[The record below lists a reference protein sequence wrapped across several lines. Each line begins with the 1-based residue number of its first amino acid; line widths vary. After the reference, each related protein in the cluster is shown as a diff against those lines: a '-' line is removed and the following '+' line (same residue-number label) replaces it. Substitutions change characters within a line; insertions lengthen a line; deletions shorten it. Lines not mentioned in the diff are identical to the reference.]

1 MKETMIRS
9 MTGLLFALVV
19 LGAIMW
25 NAWSNLALWGLVS
38 VMGVA
43 EWRRPQQAVGILGS
57 IGFSLVMVMLSG
69 MLLGMVWDPVQ
80 GFDPSLM
87 LAFITLIWTN
97 DTGAYLIG
105 KPIGKHKLMPRVSPG
120 KSWEGLLG
128 GMALASLVASITLGG
143 NFWWV
148 GGLIGATATAGDLVE
163 SAWKRKHRM
172 KDSGAILPGH
182 GGILDR
188 FDGFLFAV
196 PLFSILD
203 FWFQFDSI
211 FFKSFL

>member
-1 MKETMIRS
+1 
-9 MTGLLFALVV
+9 
-19 LGAIMW
+19 
-25 NAWSNLALWGLVS
+25 
-38 VMGVA
+38 
-43 EWRRPQQAVGILGS
+43 
-57 IGFSLVMVMLSG
+57 
-69 MLLGMVWDPVQ
+69 
-80 GFDPSLM
+80 
-87 LAFITLIWTN
+87 
-97 DTGAYLIG
+97 
-105 KPIGKHKLMPRVSPG
+105 MPRVSPG

-128 GMALASLVASITLGG
+128 GMALASLVASVVLGE

-163 SAWKRKHRM
+163 SAWKRKHGM

-196 PLFSILD
+196 PLFSLLD
-203 FWFQFDSI
+203 FWFQFDST

>member
-1 MKETMIRS
+1 MIRS

-87 LAFITLIWTN
+87 LALKI
-97 DTGAYLIG
+97 
-105 KPIGKHKLMPRVSPG
+105 KPVHKL
-120 KSWEGLLG
+120 
-128 GMALASLVASITLGG
+128 
-143 NFWWV
+143 N
-148 GGLIGATATAGDLVE
+148 
-163 SAWKRKHRM
+163 
-172 KDSGAILPGH
+172 
-182 GGILDR
+182 
-188 FDGFLFAV
+188 
-196 PLFSILD
+196 PLSR
-203 FWFQFDSI
+203 Q
-211 FFKSFL
+211 K